1 MTKFKENKQY
11 IMCVVVLTAICLF
24 ISGALAL
31 VNDITLPVITEA
43 SIARAEAARI
53 EVLPEADGFE
63 EITVEGKPEAVTQI
77 FEATNGAGYV
87 VMVTVKGYGGNIEI
101 ICGIDANGCI
111 TQTKTLSH
119 GETAG
124 LGAKIDTDDYKNQ
137 YIGKDASLEG
147 VSAISGATISSTA
160 YKNAI
165 NYAFVAYQMAIGE
178 YDGSDPDAISSA
190 SATVEHE
197 DNETD
202 AVSGATESTE
212 HETDA
217 VSGATES
224 TEYETDAVS
233 GATESTEHEADA
245 VSGATES
252 TDAKEGE

>member
-1 MTKFKENKQY
+1 MTKAKENRQY

-31 VNDITLPVITEA
+31 VNDVTLPVITEA
-43 SIARAEAARI
+43 SLARAEAARI

-63 EITVEGKPEAVTQI
+63 EITVEGMPESVTQL

-119 GETAG
+119 SETAG
-124 LGAKIDTDDYKNQ
+124 LGAKIDTDEYKGQ

-147 VSAISGATISSTA
+147 VDSISGATISSNAYKSAITDAFTA
-160 YKNAI
+160 YK
-165 NYAFVAYQMAIGE
+165 MAAGI
-178 YDGSDPDAISSA
+178 SDDVDSI
-190 SATVEHE
+190 
-197 DNETD
+197 
-202 AVSGATESTE
+202 
-212 HETDA
+212 
-217 VSGATES
+217 
-224 TEYETDAVS
+224 
-233 GATESTEHEADA
+233 
-245 VSGATES
+245 SGATES

>member
-1 MTKFKENKQY
+1 MTKLMENKQY
-11 IMCVVVLTAICLF
+11 IMCVVILTAICLF

-31 VNDITLPVITEA
+31 VNDVTLPIITEA
-43 SIARAEAARI
+43 GLARAEAARV

-63 EITVEGKPEAVTQI
+63 EITLEEKPETVTQI

-87 VMVTVKGYGGNIEI
+87 VMLSVKGYGGNIEI

-147 VSAISGATISSTA
+147 VSAISGATISSNA

-165 NYAFVAYQMAIGE
+165 NSAFIAYKMAIGE
-178 YDGSDPDAISSA
+178 YDGSEMDAVSGA
-190 SATVEHE
+190 SESV
-197 DNETD
+197 DSETD
-202 AVSGATESTE
+202 AVSGATESTD

-224 TEYETDAVS
+224 T
-233 GATESTEHEADA
+233 
-245 VSGATES
+245 
-252 TDAKEGE
+252 AKEGE

>member
-1 MTKFKENKQY
+1 MTKFKDNKQY
-11 IMCVVVLTAICLF
+11 IMCVIVLTAICLF

-31 VNDITLPVITEA
+31 VNNVTLPVITEA
-43 SIARAEAARI
+43 GLARAEAARI

-87 VMVTVKGYGGNIEI
+87 VMLSVKGYGGNIEI

-147 VSAISGATISSTA
+147 VDAISGATVSSNA
-160 YKNAI
+160 YKTAI

-178 YDGSDPDAISSA
+178 YDGSEIDAVSGA
-190 SATVEHE
+190 SESVEHE
-197 DNETD
+197 DSEAD

-212 HETDA
+212 HEDGEADA
-217 VSGATES
+217 VSSATES
-224 TEYETDAVS
+224 IEHESGETDAVS
-233 GATESTEHEADA
+233 GATESVE
-245 VSGATES
+245 V
-252 TDAKEGE
+252 KEGE

>member
-43 SIARAEAARI
+43 GIARAEAARI

-63 EITVEGKPEAVTQI
+63 EVILEGKPDSVTQI

-87 VMVTVKGYGGNIEI
+87 MMLTVKGYGGNIEL
-101 ICGIDANGCI
+101 ICGINSEGRI

-124 LGAKIDTDDYKNQ
+124 LGAKIDTEEYKSQ
-137 YIGKDASLEG
+137 YVGKDSSLEG
-147 VSAISGATISSTA
+147 VDAISGATISSTA

-165 NYAFVAYQMAIGE
+165 NDAFTAYEMAAGIS
-178 YDGSDPDAISSA
+178 DGSDID
-190 SATVEHE
+190 T
-197 DNETD
+197 
-202 AVSGATESTE
+202 VSGAT
-212 HETDA
+212 
-217 VSGATES
+217 V
-224 TEYETDAVS
+224 
-233 GATESTEHEADA
+233 
-245 VSGATES
+245 
-252 TDAKEGE
+252 KEGE